1 MTAAGALTA
10 LADEKKTAPAEKT
23 ESAEAEKTEAPAE
36 KTESAEAE
44 KTDTPAEKTES
55 AEAEKTDAPAEKT
68 ESAEAEKTDAPAE
81 KTESAEAEKPEEAP
95 VVPAEP
101 EYIFE
106 RDSGIEFEYG
116 ADPEPVIPRI
126 NIFTSIPRL
135 ESVNAE
141 EYHKKFEQLKKMPP
155 KPEPKPEPVSAQP
168 DDEGFY
174 SGYNGENDGTLDPFA
189 PGSGDILPEESK
201 GTSFKEKLKRS
212 FGKLF
217 SAGED
222 ED

>member
-1 MTAAGALTA
+1 
-10 LADEKKTAPAEKT
+10 
-23 ESAEAEKTEAPAE
+23 
-36 KTESAEAE
+36 
-44 KTDTPAEKTES
+44 
-55 AEAEKTDAPAEKT
+55 
-68 ESAEAEKTDAPAE
+68 
-81 KTESAEAEKPEEAP
+81 
-95 VVPAEP
+95 
-101 EYIFE
+101 
-106 RDSGIEFEYG
+106 
-116 ADPEPVIPRI
+116 
-126 NIFTSIPRL
+126 
-135 ESVNAE
+135 
-141 EYHKKFEQLKKMPP
+141 MPP
-155 KPEPKPEPVSAQP
+155 KPEPKPEPIPAQP